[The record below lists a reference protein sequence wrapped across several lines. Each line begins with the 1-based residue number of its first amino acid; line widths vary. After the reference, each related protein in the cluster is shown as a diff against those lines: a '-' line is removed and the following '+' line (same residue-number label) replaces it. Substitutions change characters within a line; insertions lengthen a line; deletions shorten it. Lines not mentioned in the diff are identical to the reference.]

1 VTRQVALLR
10 GINVGSSK
18 RIAMADLRAMMAALG
33 YGDVETLLQSGNVV
47 YSSDETPEQCARRI
61 SERLAAD
68 MRMDIPVV
76 VRTAAEL
83 ASVVERN
90 PLREQATDPR
100 RHHVVFLSQRPHP
113 ELVEALKGEPAAD
126 ELCVVDGREVFVWW
140 PQGAHRARLSHAFL
154 ERRLK
159 VTATARNWNTVEKL
173 LAITDDR

>member
-1 VTRQVALLR
+1 MTRQVALLR

-33 YGDVETLLQSGNVV
+33 YRDAETLLQSGNVV
-47 YSSDETPEQCARRI
+47 YSSDEAPEQSARRI

-68 MRMDIPVV
+68 TRMDIPVV

-83 ASVVERN
+83 ASVVKRN
-90 PLREQATDPR
+90 PLREQATDPK
-100 RHHVVFLSQRPHP
+100 RHHVVFLSQRPDP
-113 ELVEALKGEPAAD
+113 ELVKALEGEPVGD
-126 ELCVVDGREVFVWW
+126 ELWRVDGGEVFVWW
-140 PQGAHRARLSHAFL
+140 PQGAHRARLTHAFL

-173 LAITDDR
+173 LAMTGG